1 MDSQRNQY
9 ANIGSSEGVEA
20 DTYDHRR
27 QGYASTLGAAV
38 GGAVSGR
45 NPACLLSK
53 HEESQLALQYV
64 LNAIRGDVSI
74 DALERAVATV
84 KAHLEA
90 SA

>member
-1 MDSQRNQY
+1 MDSQYGNLGAWGAR
-9 ANIGSSEGVEA
+9 ADEGLGVES
-20 DTYDHRR
+20 DRLPR
-27 QGYASTLGAAV
+27 QASVT
-38 GGAVSGR
+38 GR
-45 NPACLLSK
+45 NPARLLSK